1 MSEVL
6 RGFVPTDEM
15 DFSVLQMER
24 LSQAQEEICF
34 LLDRGYQIEKI
45 VAFVGN
51 HYQLTARQRLAL
63 TRASSPAADIKS
75 RESRRIS
82 GSLQGR
88 TVYIDG
94 FNLII
99 TLEAALSHSPLL
111 LCMDG
116 TIRDLC
122 GLHGT
127 YRLIDKTQTALS
139 LIWEALAEREA
150 GKAIFYLDAPVSNSG
165 RLKQEILRTGE
176 ESGIPAEAETVPN
189 ADALLW
195 DKDGV
200 VTTDAI
206 ILNRCQGWINLAAEI
221 IQGKLK
227 EQRIVNLSKAS
238 FNTVKNNEGKML

>member
-1 MSEVL
+1 M
-6 RGFVPTDEM
+6 
-15 DFSVLQMER
+15 
-24 LSQAQEEICF
+24 
-34 LLDRGYQIEKI
+34 
-45 VAFVGN
+45 
-51 HYQLTARQRLAL
+51 
-63 TRASSPAADIKS
+63 
-75 RESRRIS
+75 
-82 GSLQGR
+82 QGR
-88 TVYIDG
+88 MVYIDG

-139 LIWEALAEREA
+139 LIWEALAERKV

-165 RLKQEILRTGE
+165 RLKQEILRTGGE
-176 ESGIPAEAETVPN
+176 RGIPVEAETVPN

-206 ILNRCQGWINLAAEI
+206 ILNRCQGWVNLAAEI
-221 IQGKLK
+221 VQGKLAGQK
-227 EQRIVNLSKAS
+227 IVNLSKTS
-238 FNTVKNNEGKML
+238 SNTAMDRITFGK

>member
-6 RGFVPTDEM
+6 RGFVPTDKA
-15 DFSVLQMER
+15 DFSVPEMER
-24 LSQAQEEICF
+24 LSQAQEEICY

-45 VAFVGN
+45 VTFVGN
-51 HYQLTARQRLAL
+51 HYQFTARQRLAL
-63 TRASSPAADIKS
+63 TRASSPAMDIKN
-75 RESRRIS
+75 RDSRRIS
-82 GSLQGR
+82 DSLQGR
-88 TVYIDG
+88 MVYIDG

-139 LIWEALAEREA
+139 LIWEALAERKV

-165 RLKQEILRTGE
+165 RLKQEILRTGGE
-176 ESGIPAEAETVPN
+176 RGIPVEAETVPN

-206 ILNRCQGWINLAAEI
+206 ILNRCQGWVNLAAEI
-221 IQGKLK
+221 VQGKLAGQK
-227 EQRIVNLSKAS
+227 IVNLSKTS
-238 FNTVKNNEGKML
+238 SNTAMDRITFGK